1 MDIRFEWL
9 LDREQQEQYKIYWR
23 PGKTDLADYFMKH
36 HPPSHH
42 RNVQGEFLTRVAELQ
57 RLRLQQPDKGIGLAM
72 TDRVIFLKF
81 SARVY

>member
-1 MDIRFEWL
+1 MDMRFEWL

-42 RNVQGEFLTRVAELQ
+42 
-57 RLRLQQPDKGIGLAM
+57 
-72 TDRVIFLKF
+72 
-81 SARVY
+81 

>member
-57 RLRLQQPDKGIGLAM
+57 RLRL
-72 TDRVIFLKF
+72 
-81 SARVY
+81 